1 MNKNKVIKQL
11 LYLLTTLICCSC
23 TQNNIAQSTGDD
35 VSKLAQ
41 REQESAGKSFNFG
54 ALVNKISFEV
64 SADKKDYEDGIQPWV
79 SIEKPMVDLPQLINK
94 DETVIAHKSVT
105 VIFDYPLNKQ
115 YAVEIKSS
123 KGFTR
128 KMLIM
133 EISKIYHHI
142 YNEEEKTATVK
153 TLPIEKRTMYNR
165 NETNGKF
172 GIWGHDIGDL
182 VLSGIDVHQTLKG
195 QVVLTLSIE
204 S

>member
-1 MNKNKVIKQL
+1 MNKIIKQL
-11 LYLLTTLICCSC
+11 LYLLTTVICYSC
-23 TQNNIAQSTGDD
+23 AQNNSSQSTGDD
-35 VSKLAQ
+35 FSKLTQ
-41 REQESAGKSFNFG
+41 REQESTGKSFNLG
-54 ALVNKISFEV
+54 ELVNTISFQV

-94 DETVIAHKSVT
+94 DQTVIVNRSVT
-105 VIFDYPLNKQ
+105 VIFDYPFSKQ
-115 YAVEIKSS
+115 YNVEIKSS

-142 YNEEEKTATVK
+142 YNQEEKTATVK
-153 TLPIEKRTMYNR
+153 TLPMEKRTMYNR

-195 QVVLTLSIE
+195 QIILTLSIE